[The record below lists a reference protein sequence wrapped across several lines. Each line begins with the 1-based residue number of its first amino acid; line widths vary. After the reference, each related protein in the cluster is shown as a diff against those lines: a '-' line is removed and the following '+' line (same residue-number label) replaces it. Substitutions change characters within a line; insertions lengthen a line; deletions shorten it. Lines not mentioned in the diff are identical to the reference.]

1 MIQIDE
7 ELAKYGLDR
16 QAYENCLQDI
26 SNKLNGLN
34 DMDWS
39 EIVDKYKLGIH
50 YDTLRKAS
58 TTIFGGAFVSEYI
71 KETESTVNATNG
83 YLAALQMEKHEIQKE
98 KQKLSDEKREYNRW
112 LRTEARDELILQ
124 KIAEEVARLPELPLP
139 QPLDTMFARDKAG
152 ILCFADTHYGTEFCI
167 KGLHGETIN
176 EYSPEIFEERM
187 EELLYQTISKA
198 RRDELTD
205 IYVFS
210 LGDEIDGI
218 LRASQLMKLRYG
230 VVESTVRYADYICRW
245 LARLTQDFRVHFCM
259 AYGNHT
265 ELRMIGQPKGTFE
278 DDNMSKVIK
287 EFISVRMEGNPNFEM
302 ITNPSGLIYDNI
314 MGFNVLGIHGEVK
327 NLATAIQ
334 SFSNT
339 YNTQIDVL
347 VGGHM
352 HHYRA
357 ETVGVNRDII
367 SVPSIIGVDG
377 YALQLG
383 KTSNPGATF
392 IIIEE
397 GKGVVEQSIFKF
409 DM

>member
-1 MIQIDE
+1 MFQIDE

-16 QAYENCLQDI
+16 KTYESCLQDV

-58 TTIFGGAFVSEYI
+58 ATVFGGAFVSEYL
-71 KETESTVNATNG
+71 KEKEGTANVTNG

-112 LRTEARDELILQ
+112 LRMEARDELIFQ
-124 KIAEEVARLPELPLP
+124 KLAEEIAHLPELPLP
-139 QPLDTMFARDKAG
+139 TPLDTLFTRSRAG
-152 ILCFADTHYGTEFCI
+152 ILCFGDTHYGTEFCI
-167 KGLHGETIN
+167 KGLHGEIVN

-187 EELLYQTISKA
+187 EELLYHTISKA
-198 RRDELTD
+198 KKEEFTD
-205 IYVFS
+205 IYIFS

-230 VVESTVRYADYICRW
+230 VVESTIRYADYICRW
-245 LARLTQDFRVHFCM
+245 LTRLTQNVRVHYCM
-259 AYGNHT
+259 AFGNHT

-287 EFISVRMEGNPNFEM
+287 EFITVRMEKNPNFEM
-302 ITNPSGLIYDNI
+302 ISNPSGLIYDSI
-314 MGFNVLGIHGEVK
+314 VGFNVLGIHGEVK

-334 SFSNT
+334 AFSNT
-339 YNTQIDVL
+339 YNTQIDIL
-347 VGGHM
+347 IGGHM

-357 ETVGVNRDII
+357 EIVGVNRDII
-367 SVPSIIGVDG
+367 SVPSVVGIDG

-392 IIIEE
+392 LIIEE
-397 GKGVVEQSIFKF
+397 GRGVVEQSIFKF
-409 DM
+409 DE

>member
-1 MIQIDE
+1 MFQIDE

-16 QAYENCLQDI
+16 KTYESCLQDV

-58 TTIFGGAFVSEYI
+58 ATVFGGAFVSEYL
-71 KETESTVNATNG
+71 KEKEGTANVTNG

-112 LRTEARDELILQ
+112 LRMEARDELIFQ
-124 KIAEEVARLPELPLP
+124 KLAEEIAHLPELPLP
-139 QPLDTMFARDKAG
+139 TPLDTLFTRSRAG
-152 ILCFADTHYGTEFCI
+152 ILCFGDTHYGTEFCI
-167 KGLHGETIN
+167 KGLHGEIVN

-187 EELLYQTISKA
+187 EELLYHTISKA
-198 RRDELTD
+198 KKEEFTD
-205 IYVFS
+205 IYIFS

-230 VVESTVRYADYICRW
+230 VVESTIRYADYICRW
-245 LARLTQDFRVHFCM
+245 LTRLTQNVRVHYCM
-259 AYGNHT
+259 AFGNHT

-287 EFISVRMEGNPNFEM
+287 EFITVRMEKNPNFEM
-302 ITNPSGLIYDNI
+302 ISNPSGLIYDSI
-314 MGFNVLGIHGEVK
+314 VGFNVLGIHGEVK

-334 SFSNT
+334 AFSNT
-339 YNTQIDVL
+339 YNTQIDIL
-347 VGGHM
+347 IGGHM

-367 SVPSIIGVDG
+367 SVPSVVGIDG

-392 IIIEE
+392 LIIEE
-397 GKGVVEQSIFKF
+397 GRGVVEQSIFKF
-409 DM
+409 DE

>member
-1 MIQIDE
+1 MFQIDE

-16 QAYENCLQDI
+16 KTYESCLQDV

-58 TTIFGGAFVSEYI
+58 ATVFGGAFVSEYL
-71 KETESTVNATNG
+71 KEKEGTENVTNG

-98 KQKLSDEKREYNRW
+98 KQKLSDEKREYSRW
-112 LRTEARDELILQ
+112 LRMEARDELIFQ
-124 KIAEEVARLPELPLP
+124 KLAEEIARLPELPLP
-139 QPLDTMFARDKAG
+139 TPLDTLFTRSRAG
-152 ILCFADTHYGTEFCI
+152 ILCFGDTHYGTEFCI
-167 KGLHGETIN
+167 KGLHGEIVN
-176 EYSPEIFEERM
+176 EYSPEVFEERM
-187 EELLYQTISKA
+187 EELLYHTIAKA
-198 RRDELTD
+198 KKEEFTD

-230 VVESTVRYADYICRW
+230 VVESTIRYADYICRW
-245 LARLTQDFRVHFCM
+245 LTRLTQSVRVHYCM
-259 AYGNHT
+259 AFGNHT

-287 EFISVRMEGNPNFEM
+287 EFIAVRMENNPNFEM
-302 ITNPSGLIYDNI
+302 ISNPSGLIYDNI
-314 MGFNVLGIHGEVK
+314 AGFNVLGIHGEVK

-334 SFSNT
+334 AFSNT
-339 YNTQIDVL
+339 YNTQIDIL

-367 SVPSIIGVDG
+367 SVPSIVGIDG

-392 IIIEE
+392 LIIEE
-397 GKGVVEQSIFKF
+397 GRGVVEQSIFKF
-409 DM
+409 DE